1 MTSNKNIIVTGSS
14 SGIGLSITRA
24 LLKNKANVIG
34 ISRRTPN
41 FSSKNYQHIELDL
54 SKIENDHKKLN
65 KFIKDKSIDG
75 LISNAGSGKFDSLE
89 NFSPKQISEYI
100 NLNLNSHII
109 ITRLLL
115 PYFKKNNNGFLIYIG
130 SEASFKVGRY
140 GSIYSACKFGLRGFV
155 KSIRIETSLNNIKV
169 TQINP
174 GIVKTPFYNNIKIS
188 PGTEHDEFIEPN
200 DISDVII
207 DVLKMRNGTVID
219 EINLTSQ
226 KQMITFKRK
235 K

>member
-1 MTSNKNIIVTGSS
+1 MLSNKNIIVTGSS
-14 SGIGLSITRA
+14 SGIGLSITKT
-24 LLKNKANVIG
+24 LLKNKANVLG
-34 ISRRTPN
+34 ISRKNPN
-41 FSSKNYQHIELDL
+41 FSSKNYQHIEFDL
-54 SKIENDHKKLN
+54 SKIESEYEKLRN
-65 KFIKDKSIDG
+65 LIKDKPIVG
-75 LISNAGSGKFDSLE
+75 LISNAGSGKLESLE
-89 NFSPKQISEYI
+89 NFSPKQITEFI

-115 PYFKKNNNGFLIYIG
+115 PNFKANNNGFLIYIG
-130 SEASFKVGRY
+130 SEASYKVGKY

-155 KSIRIETSLNNIKV
+155 KSIRIETSLNNIRV

-174 GIVKTPFYNNIKIS
+174 GIVKTPFYNNLKIS
-188 PGTEHDEFIEPN
+188 PGIEHDEFIEPN

-207 DVLKMRNGTVID
+207 NVLKIRKGTVID

-226 KQMITFKRK
+226 KQVVTFKSK

>member
-1 MTSNKNIIVTGSS
+1 MLSNKNIIVTGSS
-14 SGIGLSITRA
+14 SGIGLCITKA

-34 ISRRTPN
+34 ISRKIPDI
-41 FSSKNYQHIELDL
+41 SHENYQHIEFDL
-54 SKIENDHKKLN
+54 SKIESEYEKLN
-65 KFIKDKSIDG
+65 NLIKEKPIDG
-75 LISNAGSGKFDSLE
+75 LISNAGTGKLDSLE
-89 NFSPKQISEYI
+89 NFSPNQISEFI

-115 PYFKKNNNGFLIYIG
+115 PYFKTNYNGFLIYIG
-130 SEASFKVGRY
+130 SEASYKVGKY

-155 KSIRIETSLNNIKV
+155 KSIRIETSLNNIRV

-174 GIVKTPFYNNIKIS
+174 GIVKTPFYNNLKIS
-188 PGTEHDEFIEPN
+188 PGIEHDEFIEPN

-207 DVLKMRNGTVID
+207 DVLKIRKGTVID

-226 KQMITFKRK
+226 KQIVTFKSK
-235 K
+235 N